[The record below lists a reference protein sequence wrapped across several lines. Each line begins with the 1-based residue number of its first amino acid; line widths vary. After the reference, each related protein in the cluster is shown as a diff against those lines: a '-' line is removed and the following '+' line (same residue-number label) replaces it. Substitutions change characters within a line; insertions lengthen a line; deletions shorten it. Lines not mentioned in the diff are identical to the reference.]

1 MILSEEYIQGLLDQA
16 LPQIDVSPEAAVML
30 EGSIAEG
37 FGNESSDI
45 DFLLID
51 GAGERPSMPSILF
64 LDGRR
69 VEVRTRSLGQILAQL
84 DAVRRETRVR
94 RLSED
99 LLNRCQRF
107 LRGVPLRGA
116 ELIRDGRDRLPYED
130 FAELMAKWWAH
141 RARQTIR
148 QAIAWNALGQHED
161 AACTAEAGLVQAV
174 KSWAAGRGETYLE
187 PKWLSP
193 QLDRAGDLRIAERY
207 RTLATAAASGLSA
220 PSYLAA
226 CVDFVA
232 DLGVQ
237 GCPATPER
245 ITVDR
250 VSGVTTW
257 QTGQR
262 VHVMRPKQD
271 VFALGWDSGR
281 VWRSVVLG
289 RSLPSVL
296 AAAESTGVPDAGG
309 LLAQFV
315 RYGLTKLSWK
325 GGGAIEPSLPLGA
338 TAGPITPSPSTH
350 RPVITVDGAAVTGDR
365 SVDLVPVPATRFAA
379 AGMALVWSNVLI
391 ENATEDLT
399 GARGR
404 EQWRVAEL
412 LVRRVLQVSLRG
424 LFSAYGVH
432 PLPPDS
438 DLVRRLSLLP
448 KEFRE
453 VRELARDLENVAITS
468 AIEAESATAMVERFV
483 SLVRSETGAGLF
495 PASFLSAQQ
504 WQATLDLGHDWLRLG
519 AFFDAD
525 LPLDEARD
533 LLVSGGVQPHTIG
546 SGPTERRR
554 PSGVH

>member
-1 MILSEEYIQGLLDQA
+1 MILSEEYVQWLLDQA
-16 LPQIDVSPEAAVML
+16 LPQVDVSAGAAVML

-45 DFLLID
+45 DFLLVD

-69 VEVRTRSLGQILAQL
+69 VEVRTRTQNQIRAQF
-84 DAVRRETRVR
+84 DAVRREKRIP

-116 ELIRDGRDRLPYED
+116 ELIRDGRACLPYED
-130 FAELMAKWWAH
+130 FAEIVAGWWAH
-141 RARQTIR
+141 RARQMMR
-148 QAIAWNALGQHED
+148 QAIAWSALGRHQD
-161 AACTAEAGLVQAV
+161 AADTAREGLVQAV
-174 KSWAAGRGETYLE
+174 KSWAARRGETYLE
-187 PKWLSP
+187 TKWLPP
-193 QLDRAGDLRIAERY
+193 QLDRAGDLRVTERY
-207 RTLATAAASGLSA
+207 RELSAADPGLSPVA
-220 PSYLAA
+220 HVAA
-226 CVDFVA
+226 CLDFVA

-250 VSGVTTW
+250 VPGVTTW
-257 QTGQR
+257 QTARR
-262 VHVMRPKQD
+262 VHVVRTGQD
-271 VFALGWDSGR
+271 VFALGQDSGR

-296 AAAESTGVPDAGG
+296 GAAEATGVPDAGG

-315 RYGLTKLSWK
+315 RYGLTRLSWK
-325 GGGAIEPSLPLGA
+325 GSGPIELSLPLGA
-338 TAGPITPSPSTH
+338 TAGPITPSPSSH
-350 RPVITVDGAAVTGDR
+350 RPVVAVDGATVTEDR
-365 SVDLVPVPATRFAA
+365 AVDLVPVPAPRFAA

-391 ENATEDLT
+391 ENAREDLT
-399 GARGR
+399 GACGK
-404 EQWRVAEL
+404 EQWPVAEL
-412 LVRRVLQVSLRG
+412 LVRRVLRAGLRA

-432 PLPPDS
+432 PLPADS

-448 KEFRE
+448 RVSRE
-453 VRELARDLENVAITS
+453 VREATHALANVAVAS
-468 AIEAESATAMVERFV
+468 PAEGERAVALVERFV
-483 SLVRSETGAGLF
+483 TLLRAETGAGLF
-495 PASFLSAQQ
+495 PASFLSAQE

-525 LPLDEARD
+525 IPLDEARD
-533 LLVSGGVQPHTIG
+533 LLVSGGIQPHTVG
-546 SGPTERRR
+546 SGTTEERSA
-554 PSGVH
+554 SGVR